1 MIGGRMNRH
10 LNVFTRYERV
20 DHHEDQLTRA
30 AMIVL
35 RLVPAA
41 REALLRLIDGPGLS
55 QLPTA
60 GDVDMQTSD
69 VIGQGDSQ
77 NELDE
82 LVSVFLVPDETR
94 EEMDSEVVPS
104 ERGQR
109 LDGVLRFPP
118 DLVVVIESKITEGAD
133 SWQAREMDFGGSPPK
148 RSRTR
153 NVYWHA
159 LLEAWW
165 HLTDLGLL
173 SPTEELL
180 VQDLL
185 DYADEHFPALLPFTT
200 LRRARG
206 HEGRI
211 ARRLRAIALLST
223 GFAPRDRTCFVK
235 LDEHLGTTSV
245 QRVELSMNDGELW
258 LEMWPG
264 ESNQQAYHL
273 YSDGRAQRVAD
284 LHGQDGWQ
292 VIANACLSFRNAHWT
307 NRLYLDAWDLPIAKY
322 VAQWSEDMDWIVQ
335 YDVNTLRDE
344 VWPWL
349 LSRGYAKATDDLD
362 GFCARLGNRP
372 AYLRPGIAIRR
383 VWPLDVAEDLDD
395 RGALVPEVHDAI
407 NQILTLLDEPQLPT
421 RGSA

>member
-1 MIGGRMNRH
+1 MNRH
-10 LNVFTRYERV
+10 LNVFIRYQRV

-41 REALLRLIDGPGLS
+41 REALLRLIDAPGIS
-55 QLPTA
+55 QLASA
-60 GDVDMQTSD
+60 GDVDMQTSE
-69 VIGQGDSQ
+69 VIGQGDTQ

-94 EEMDSEVVPS
+94 EESDTEVVPS

-109 LDGVLRFPP
+109 LDGVLRFLP
-118 DLVVVIESKITEGAD
+118 DLVVVIESKINEGASD
-133 SWQAREMDFGGSPPK
+133 RQAREMNFGGSPPK
-148 RSRTR
+148 SSRKK

-165 HLTDLGLL
+165 HLADLGLL
-173 SPTEELL
+173 APTEELL
-180 VQDLL
+180 IQDLL

-206 HEGRI
+206 HDGRI
-211 ARRLRAIALLST
+211 ARRLRAIALLAT
-223 GFAPRDRTCFVK
+223 GFAPRDRTRFVM

-245 QRVELSMNDGELW
+245 QRAELSVHDGELR

-264 ESNQQAYHL
+264 ESNQQAHHL
-273 YSDGRAQRVAD
+273 YGAGRAKRVAE
-284 LHGQDGWQ
+284 LHGNDGWQ
-292 VIANACLSFRNAHWT
+292 VFANGCLSFRNAHWT
-307 NRLYLDAWDLPIAKY
+307 NRLYTDAWDLPIAQY
-322 VAQWSEDMDWIVQ
+322 VAQWSDDMDWIVQ
-335 YDVNTLRDE
+335 YDAKTLRDD

-349 LSRGYAKATDDLD
+349 LDRGYAKPTDDLD
-362 GFCARLGNRP
+362 GFCERLGNRP

-383 VWPLDVAEDLDD
+383 AWPIDVAEDLDD
-395 RGALVPEVHDAI
+395 RGALVDDVHAAT
-407 NQILTLLDEPQLPT
+407 NQILALLDEPLISS
-421 RGSA
+421 RDA